1 VRVGVLGG
9 TFDPVH
15 RGHVALAKAALQC
28 ASLDLVL
35 VVPAGEPPHR
45 GQPKASAADRL
56 EMCRLAL
63 AGEERIEVSDIE
75 LRRPGASYTV
85 DTLRGLQAERPRDE
99 LHLILGWDAARD
111 LRSWKER
118 DEVLRRARLV
128 IVDRPGL
135 PGPNLQDLRESGIN
149 PRRTL
154 VCRQSTPDI
163 KASDIR
169 RRLARREGEPAA
181 DRLEASVAAY
191 IREKH
196 LYGGDMPESP
206 ELPSRQLAEL
216 LISAAESKQ
225 AWDPMIIDLAGKT
238 TMADYMVICD
248 GETDRQLR
256 AIAEEMIDQARERRI
271 KPLSA
276 SGLDAGAGWILLDFD
291 SVLAHVFLPGERS
304 YYDLEALWQAGS
316 RHRRQRKT
324 ALEDED
330 NAIV

>member
-1 VRVGVLGG
+1 MLGG

-15 RGHVALAKAALQC
+15 RGHVVLARAALKC
-28 ASLDLVL
+28 ARLDLVL
-35 VVPAGEPPHR
+35 VLPAGEPPHR
-45 GQPKASAADRL
+45 GQPKASAADRF

-63 AGEERIEVSDIE
+63 AGEDRIEVSDSE

-85 DTLRGLQAERPRDE
+85 DTLRGLQAERPGDE

-111 LRSWKER
+111 FRSWREW
-118 DEVLRRARLV
+118 DEVLRLARLV
-128 IVDRPGL
+128 IVNRPGL
-135 PGPNLQDLRESGIN
+135 PGPSLQDLRASGIS
-149 PRRTL
+149 PRRAL
-154 VCRQSTPDI
+154 ICRQSTPDI
-163 KASDIR
+163 RASDIR
-169 RRLARREGEPAA
+169 RHLARHEGEPAA
-181 DRLEASVAAY
+181 DGLAPPVAAY

-206 ELPSRQLAEL
+206 ELPSRQVAEL
-216 LISAAESKQ
+216 LVSAAESKQ
-225 AWDPMIIDLAGKT
+225 AWDPVIIDLAGKT

-256 AIAEEMIDQARERRI
+256 AIAQEMIDQARERRI
-271 KPLSA
+271 RPLSA
-276 SGLDAGAGWILLDFD
+276 SGLDAAAGWILLDFD

-316 RHRRQRKT
+316 QHRRERKA

>member
-1 VRVGVLGG
+1 MGVLGG

-15 RGHVALAKAALQC
+15 RGHVVLARAALKC
-28 ASLDLVL
+28 ARLDLVL
-35 VVPAGEPPHR
+35 VLPAGEPPHR
-45 GQPKASAADRL
+45 GQPKASAADRF

-63 AGEERIEVSDIE
+63 AGEDRIEVSDSE

-85 DTLRGLQAERPRDE
+85 DTLRGLQAERTGDE

-111 LRSWKER
+111 LPSWKEW
-118 DEVLRRARLV
+118 DEVLRLARLV
-128 IVDRPGL
+128 IVNRPGL
-135 PGPNLQDLRESGIN
+135 PGPSLQDLRASGIS
-149 PRRTL
+149 PRRAL
-154 VCRQSTPDI
+154 ICRQSTPDI
-163 KASDIR
+163 RASDIR
-169 RRLARREGEPAA
+169 RHLARHEGEPAA
-181 DRLEASVAAY
+181 DGLAPPVAAY

-216 LISAAESKQ
+216 LVSAAESKQ
-225 AWDPMIIDLAGKT
+225 AWDPVIIDLAGKT

-256 AIAEEMIDQARERRI
+256 AIAQEMIDQARERRI
-271 KPLSA
+271 RPFSA
-276 SGLDAGAGWILLDFD
+276 SGLDAAAGWILLDFD

-316 RHRRQRKT
+316 QHRRERKA